1 MRFETKRLSELKPAE
16 YNPQKKLQ
24 PGDPEF
30 EKIARSIEEF
40 GYVDPIIIN
49 KDGTIIGGH
58 QRCAVMEHLGYTE
71 AEVVVL
77 DLDKNREKACNIAL
91 NKIAGEWDKEKLTAL
106 LIELDAS
113 ELNTDVTGFDKNEL
127 SDLIAEVIIPE
138 TVSDDGFDEEKAV
151 SEITESRVDVG
162 EVWQLGRHRLM
173 CGDSTSA
180 DDVGRLMDGERAL
193 LIVTDPPYNIN
204 YEEKVESLNRAGMK
218 SGRKENHIENDHMDS
233 EHFYKFLYSA
243 FKNMN
248 SAAMPGAA
256 FYVFHAD
263 LETIN
268 FRKALADAGFKVSE
282 CLIWE
287 KNSFVLGRQDYHWKH
302 EPVLYG
308 WKEGAGHYFIN
319 DRTQDTIFCEDDID
333 FEAMSKKELLA
344 WVEQHNKS
352 ASDQTTVIKENK
364 PHRSDMHPTMKPVEL
379 IGKFIRNSSRPGW
392 TVLDLFGGSGSTLIA
407 AEQLERP
414 ACLMEYSPVYCEMII
429 RRWEEFTGNKA
440 VRLNERL

>member
-1 MRFETKRLSELKPAE
+1 MRFEVRKLAELKPAE
-16 YNPQKKLQ
+16 YNPRKNLQ

-30 EKIARSIEEF
+30 EKIARSIETF
-40 GYVDPIIIN
+40 GYVDPIIVN

-58 QRCAVMEHLGYTE
+58 QRCAVMSHLGYEE
-71 AEVVVL
+71 AEVVVV
-77 DLDKNREKACNIAL
+77 DFDKDKEKACNIAL
-91 NKIAGEWDKEKLTAL
+91 NKITGEWDKDKLAAL

-113 ELNTDVTGFDKNEL
+113 ELGIGVTGFERDEL
-127 SDLIAEVIIPE
+127 SDLMADVVIPE
-138 TVSDDGFDEEKAV
+138 TASDDGFDEDEV
-151 SEITESRVDVG
+151 LDEVTESRVQFG

-180 DDVGRLMDGERAL
+180 DDVSRLMGGKKAS

-218 SGRKENHIENDHMDS
+218 SSRKENHIENDHMGS
-233 EHFYKFLYSA
+233 EQFYSFLLAA
-243 FKNMN
+243 FKNMC
-248 SAAMPGAA
+248 SAVIPGAA

-268 FRKALADAGFKVSE
+268 FRTALADAGFKVAE

-287 KNSFVLGRQDYHWKH
+287 KNSFVLGRQDYHWRH

-319 DRTQDTIFCEDDID
+319 DRTQDTILYEDDID
-333 FEAMSKKELLA
+333 FESMTKPQLVA
-344 WVEQHNKS
+344 WIEQHYRNNADLTS
-352 ASDQTTVIKENK
+352 VIHENK

-379 IGKFIRNSSRPGW
+379 VGKFIRNSSRPGW
-392 TVLDLFGGSGSTLIA
+392 AVLDLFGGSGSTLIA
-407 AEQLERP
+407 SEQLERS
-414 ACLMEYSPVYCEMII
+414 AFLMEYSPIYCEVII
-429 RRWEEFTGNKA
+429 RRWEEFTGQKA
-440 VRLNERL
+440 VRLNE

>member
-16 YNPQKKLQ
+16 YNPRKKLQ

-138 TVSDDGFDEEKAV
+138 TVSDDGFD
-151 SEITESRVDVG
+151 
-162 EVWQLGRHRLM
+162 
-173 CGDSTSA
+173 
-180 DDVGRLMDGERAL
+180 
-193 LIVTDPPYNIN
+193 
-204 YEEKVESLNRAGMK
+204 EEKVESLNRAGMK